1 MSGDATRALV
11 AVIDEALGRL
21 PVSPTREAVLEV
33 RARLL
38 SPLRVAVAGSVSSG
52 KSTLVNALL
61 GQRIA
66 PVDAGE
72 CTRIVTWFRYDHHQR
87 IEVQRRDGSVT
98 TVPFG
103 AGNRIPDDLGGVPAD
118 DVARLIVH
126 LSNERLRDLT
136 IIDTPG
142 LNTVTDE
149 NQRATAD
156 ALGLGEATREAG
168 DSRVAMSDA
177 DALLF
182 LTPHVRESDVEVLEQ
197 FRALF
202 AASGLS
208 AANAV
213 GILSKVD
220 RLAPDGDPWP
230 VARRL
235 ADAAKDRL
243 ANVVSDVVPVMG
255 LMAETA
261 STDAFT
267 EGDAFA
273 LAALAKLDELDLEDA
288 LLSPQDL
295 LDADV
300 PDVSRDQLRRLLT
313 MLDLHGIAVGVELVQ
328 GGARGAGELLRG
340 FRQRS
345 GLEPLAD
352 VVEHDFARR
361 ASALKAR
368 GGLADLR
375 RILGQAQGEEAA
387 IAVAMAGPLERVELD
402 PELHDLRI
410 LDALRAV
417 EEGAARVPD
426 DLRDALKMLALEETP
441 ARRLGLDES
450 ADPGEIAAAASRAVA
465 AWARYSN
472 DSRRTPDE
480 RRLGED
486 VREWYELV
494 WDSTGV
500 RPPRA
505 ATGPIAPAQPAYDP
519 AAYGQAPVQP
529 AYDPAAYSQQP
540 VQPAYDP
547 AAYSQQPVQP
557 AYDPAAYSQQPAQPA
572 YDPAAYGQQPAQP
585 AQPAYDPAAY
595 GQQPAQL
602 AYDPSAYGQPAAAPG
617 YGPATQPPAA
627 GQQGYAASPPTQPPA
642 SPAHGSQGYDP
653 NAYAQQGYAASP
665 PTQPPVSPAHGS
677 QGYDPNAYGQQ
688 GYDPNGYQQGYVAP
702 PGATPPPLPGAP
714 AGTPGYDPNAY
725 AQQPGY
731 DPNAYAQQGYA
742 ASPPT
747 QPPVSPAHGS
757 QGYDP
762 NAYGQQGYDPNGYQQ
777 GYVAPPGATPPPP
790 PGAPAGAPGYA
801 PPGPHV
807 GPPPPRTAPP
817 PSAPVAESDPAPA
830 PAPKP
835 RPREDPDDDGP
846 LTSTPWR
853 TRR

>member
-1 MSGDATRALV
+1 M
-11 AVIDEALGRL
+11 
-21 PVSPTREAVLEV
+21 

-38 SPLRVAVAGSVSSG
+38 APLRVAVAGSVSSG

-72 CTRIVTWFRYDHHQR
+72 CTRLVTWFRYDHHQR
-87 IEVQRRDGSVT
+87 IEVQRRDGGVT
-98 TVPFG
+98 TVPFAPG
-103 AGNRIPDDLGGVPAD
+103 TRIPDDLGVPVD

-156 ALGLGEATREAG
+156 ALGLADATREAG

-202 AASGLS
+202 AASGLT

-235 ADAAKDRL
+235 SDAAKDRL

-267 EGDAFA
+267 ESDAYA
-273 LAALAKLDELDLEDA
+273 LAALARLDEIDLEDA
-288 LLSPQDL
+288 LLSPHDL
-295 LDADV
+295 LAAEV

-375 RILGQAQGEEAA
+375 RILAQAQGEEAA
-387 IAVAMAGPLERVELD
+387 VAVAMAGPLERVELD
-402 PELHDLRI
+402 PSLHELRI
-410 LDALRAV
+410 LDALRPVA
-417 EEGAARVPD
+417 G
-426 DLRDALKMLALEETP
+426 
-441 ARRLGLDES
+441 ES
-450 ADPGEIAAAASRAVA
+450 A
-465 AWARYSN
+465 
-472 DSRRTPDE
+472 
-480 RRLGED
+480 
-486 VREWYELV
+486 
-494 WDSTGV
+494 
-500 RPPRA
+500 
-505 ATGPIAPAQPAYDP
+505 
-519 AAYGQAPVQP
+519 
-529 AYDPAAYSQQP
+529 
-540 VQPAYDP
+540 
-547 AAYSQQPVQP
+547 
-557 AYDPAAYSQQPAQPA
+557 
-572 YDPAAYGQQPAQP
+572 
-585 AQPAYDPAAY
+585 
-595 GQQPAQL
+595 
-602 AYDPSAYGQPAAAPG
+602 
-617 YGPATQPPAA
+617 
-627 GQQGYAASPPTQPPA
+627 
-642 SPAHGSQGYDP
+642 
-653 NAYAQQGYAASP
+653 
-665 PTQPPVSPAHGS
+665 
-677 QGYDPNAYGQQ
+677 
-688 GYDPNGYQQGYVAP
+688 
-702 PGATPPPLPGAP
+702 
-714 AGTPGYDPNAY
+714 
-725 AQQPGY
+725 
-731 DPNAYAQQGYA
+731 
-742 ASPPT
+742 
-747 QPPVSPAHGS
+747 
-757 QGYDP
+757 
-762 NAYGQQGYDPNGYQQ
+762 
-777 GYVAPPGATPPPP
+777 
-790 PGAPAGAPGYA
+790 
-801 PPGPHV
+801 
-807 GPPPPRTAPP
+807 
-817 PSAPVAESDPAPA
+817 
-830 PAPKP
+830 
-835 RPREDPDDDGP
+835 
-846 LTSTPWR
+846 
-853 TRR
+853 

>member
-1 MSGDATRALV
+1 VSGDATRALV

-87 IEVQRRDGSVT
+87 IEVQRRDGGVT
-98 TVPFG
+98 TIPFA
-103 AGNRIPDDLGGVPAD
+103 AGTRIPDDLGGVPVD

-235 ADAAKDRL
+235 SDAAKDRL

-267 EGDAFA
+267 EGDAYA

-295 LDADV
+295 LDAEV
-300 PDVSRDQLRRLLT
+300 EDVSRDQLRRLLT

-345 GLEPLAD
+345 GVEPLAD

-375 RILGQAQGEEAA
+375 RILAQAQGEEAA
-387 IAVAMAGPLERVELD
+387 VAIAMAGPLERVELD

-417 EEGAARVPD
+417 EEGVARVPD
-426 DLRDALKMLALEETP
+426 ELREALKMLALEETP
-441 ARRLGLDES
+441 ARQLGLDES
-450 ADPGEIAAAASRAVA
+450 ADPGEVAAAASRAVA

-505 ATGPIAPAQPAYDP
+505 ATAPSHQQPTYDQSGYPQQPAAQPAYQQPAYDQSGYAQQPAYDP
-519 AAYGQAPVQP
+519 AAYQQGYAQPTSTPQP
-529 AYDPAAYSQQP
+529 AYDQSGYTQQP
-540 VQPAYDP
+540 
-547 AAYSQQPVQP
+547 
-557 AYDPAAYSQQPAQPA
+557 
-572 YDPAAYGQQPAQP
+572 
-585 AQPAYDPAAY
+585 
-595 GQQPAQL
+595 
-602 AYDPSAYGQPAAAPG
+602 AYDPSAYQQPAAQPG
-617 YGPATQPPAA
+617 YDQSGYQQPAAQPGYDQSGYQQPAAQPGYDQSGYQQPAPTSPAYGQQGYAPGPATQPPAVDPA
-627 GQQGYAASPPTQPPA
+627 YGQQSGYQQAAPASPAYGQQGYAPGPATQPPA
-642 SPAHGSQGYDP
+642 VDPAYGQAPGAATYPPPSGPPLAPPDP
-653 NAYAQQGYAASP
+653 AAYAQASAQQGYTP
-665 PTQPPVSPAHGS
+665 PPA
-677 QGYDPNAYGQQ
+677 PAYGQQ
-688 GYDPNGYQQGYVAP
+688 GYDPVYGQPQP
-702 PGATPPPLPGAP
+702 QP
-714 AGTPGYDPNAY
+714 A
-725 AQQPGY
+725 
-731 DPNAYAQQGYA
+731 
-742 ASPPT
+742 
-747 QPPVSPAHGS
+747 
-757 QGYDP
+757 
-762 NAYGQQGYDPNGYQQ
+762 AYGQ
-777 GYVAPPGATPPPP
+777 APP
-790 PGAPAGAPGYA
+790 APG
-801 PPGPHV
+801 GPHV

-817 PSAPVAESDPAPA
+817 PSAAVAEPAPEPA

>member
-1 MSGDATRALV
+1 MSRDVTRALV
-11 AVIDEALGRL
+11 AVIDEALAQL
-21 PVSPTREAVLEV
+21 PVSPTRDAVLEV

-72 CTRIVTWFRYDHHQR
+72 CTRLVTWFRYDHHQR

-98 TVPFG
+98 TVPF
-103 AGNRIPDDLGGVPAD
+103 APGNQLPSDLGVPVD
-118 DVARLIVH
+118 EVARLIVH

-156 ALGLGEATREAG
+156 ALGLGDATAREAG

-182 LTPHVRESDVEVLEQ
+182 LTPHVRESDLEVLEQ

-235 ADAAKDRL
+235 SEAAKERL
-243 ANVVSDVVPVMG
+243 ANVVADVVPVMG
-255 LMAETA
+255 LLAETGT
-261 STDAFT
+261 TDAFT
-267 EGDAFA
+267 EDDAFA
-273 LAALAKLDELDLEDA
+273 LEELAKLDELDLEDA
-288 LLSPQDL
+288 LISPQDL
-295 LDADV
+295 FDAEV
-300 PDVSRDQLRRLLT
+300 PEVDRDRRRRLLS

-328 GGARGAGELLRG
+328 DGAKGAGAILRG
-340 FRQRS
+340 LRQRS
-345 GLEPLAD
+345 GVEPLSD
-352 VVEHDFARR
+352 IVEHEFTRR

-375 RILGQAQGEEAA
+375 RILAQAQGEEAVV
-387 IAVAMAGPLERVELD
+387 AVAMAGPLERVELD
-402 PELHDLRI
+402 PALHDLRI

-417 EEGAARVPD
+417 EEGSARVPE
-426 DLRDALKMLALEETP
+426 DLVESLKLLALEETP
-441 ARRLGLDES
+441 ARQLGLDDA
-450 ADPGEIAAAASRAVA
+450 ADPGEVAAAASRAVA

-472 DSRRTPDE
+472 DVRRTPDE

-494 WDSTGV
+494 WDQTGV

-505 ATGPIAPAQPAYDP
+505 VTATPAAVAPPAPGAPTVPPTTYGGQPSYDPNAYGQPSAYGQGYPQAAPYDPATYGGQPTAHPQGQPQPQYDPAAYAAGQPAAPAGYDAATYGSAAYDPATYAPSTYDP
-519 AAYGQAPVQP
+519 AAYGQFAAPQ
-529 AYDPAAYSQQP
+529 AA
-540 VQPAYDP
+540 
-547 AAYSQQPVQP
+547 
-557 AYDPAAYSQQPAQPA
+557 
-572 YDPAAYGQQPAQP
+572 
-585 AQPAYDPAAY
+585 
-595 GQQPAQL
+595 
-602 AYDPSAYGQPAAAPG
+602 PAAAP
-617 YGPATQPPAA
+617 A
-627 GQQGYAASPPTQPPA
+627 
-642 SPAHGSQGYDP
+642 YDP
-653 NAYAQQGYAASP
+653 NAYGQPGTPAPAPAYDPNAYGQPGTPAP
-665 PTQPPVSPAHGS
+665 PPA
-677 QGYDPNAYGQQ
+677 YDPNAYGQQ
-688 GYDPNGYQQGYVAP
+688 PTYDQGYQTYGQGYP
-702 PGATPPPLPGAP
+702 QQ
-714 AGTPGYDPNAY
+714 Y
-725 AQQPGY
+725 AQ
-731 DPNAYAQQGYA
+731 
-742 ASPPT
+742 PT
-747 QPPVSPAHGS
+747 
-757 QGYDP
+757 
-762 NAYGQQGYDPNGYQQ
+762 
-777 GYVAPPGATPPPP
+777 PP
-790 PGAPAGAPGYA
+790 PGAPPPASGPGAPA
-801 PPGPHV
+801 VPHV

-817 PSAPVAESDPAPA
+817 PSAPPDAAAPPTPAPA

-835 RPREDPDDDGP
+835 KPREDPVIDGSSTGS
-846 LTSTPWR
+846 TSGG
-853 TRR
+853 RR

>member
-1 MSGDATRALV
+1 M
-11 AVIDEALGRL
+11 
-21 PVSPTREAVLEV
+21 

-72 CTRIVTWFRYDHHQR
+72 CTRLVTWFRYDHHQR
-87 IEVQRRDGSVT
+87 IEVQRRDGGVT
-98 TVPFG
+98 TVPFA
-103 AGNRIPDDLGGVPAD
+103 AGTRIPDDLGVPVD

-156 ALGLGEATREAG
+156 ALGLGDATREAG

-202 AASGLS
+202 AASGLT

-235 ADAAKDRL
+235 AEAAKDRL

-267 EGDAFA
+267 ESDAYA
-273 LAALAKLDELDLEDA
+273 LAALAKLDEIDLEDA
-288 LLSPQDL
+288 LISPQDL
-295 LDADV
+295 LDAEV
-300 PDVSRDQLRRLLT
+300 PDVSRDQLRRLLS

-345 GLEPLAD
+345 GVEPLAD

-375 RILGQAQGEEAA
+375 RILAQAQGEEAA
-387 IAVAMAGPLERVELD
+387 VAVAMAGPLERVELD

-410 LDALRAV
+410 LDALRSV

-426 DLRDALKMLALEETP
+426 ELRESLKMLALEETP
-441 ARRLGLDES
+441 ARQLGLDES
-450 ADPGEIAAAASRAVA
+450 ADPGEMAAAASRAVA

-494 WDSTGV
+494 WDRTGV

-505 ATGPIAPAQPAYDP
+505 AA
-519 AAYGQAPVQP
+519 
-529 AYDPAAYSQQP
+529 
-540 VQPAYDP
+540 
-547 AAYSQQPVQP
+547 
-557 AYDPAAYSQQPAQPA
+557 
-572 YDPAAYGQQPAQP
+572 
-585 AQPAYDPAAY
+585 
-595 GQQPAQL
+595 
-602 AYDPSAYGQPAAAPG
+602 
-617 YGPATQPPAA
+617 
-627 GQQGYAASPPTQPPA
+627 
-642 SPAHGSQGYDP
+642 
-653 NAYAQQGYAASP
+653 
-665 PTQPPVSPAHGS
+665 
-677 QGYDPNAYGQQ
+677 
-688 GYDPNGYQQGYVAP
+688 
-702 PGATPPPLPGAP
+702 
-714 AGTPGYDPNAY
+714 
-725 AQQPGY
+725 
-731 DPNAYAQQGYA
+731 
-742 ASPPT
+742 
-747 QPPVSPAHGS
+747 
-757 QGYDP
+757 
-762 NAYGQQGYDPNGYQQ
+762 
-777 GYVAPPGATPPPP
+777 
-790 PGAPAGAPGYA
+790 
-801 PPGPHV
+801 
-807 GPPPPRTAPP
+807 
-817 PSAPVAESDPAPA
+817 
-830 PAPKP
+830 
-835 RPREDPDDDGP
+835 
-846 LTSTPWR
+846 
-853 TRR
+853 

>member
-1 MSGDATRALV
+1 VSGDATRALV

-103 AGNRIPDDLGGVPAD
+103 PGNRIPDDLGGVPAD

-156 ALGLGEATREAG
+156 ALGLGEATQEAG

-235 ADAAKDRL
+235 TDAAKDRL

-505 ATGPIAPAQPAYDP
+505 ATGPIAPARPASDP
-519 AAYGQAPVQP
+519 AAYAQP
-529 AYDPAAYSQQP
+529 GYDPAYG
-540 VQPAYDP
+540 
-547 AAYSQQPVQP
+547 
-557 AYDPAAYSQQPAQPA
+557 QPAQPA
-572 YDPAAYGQQPAQP
+572 YDPAAYGQAQP
-585 AQPAYDPAAY
+585 TYDPAAYGQQTAAPAYDPAAY
-595 GQQPAQL
+595 GQQGYDPAYGQ
-602 AYDPSAYGQPAAAPG
+602 APAAQPAYDASAYGHPGQDPNAQGPQPAAPGYDPSAYGQPSAAPG

-627 GQQGYAASPPTQPPA
+627 GPQGYAASPATQPPV
-642 SPAHGSQGYDP
+642 SPAYGQQGYDP

-665 PTQPPVSPAHGS
+665 ATQPPVSPA
-677 QGYDPNAYGQQ
+677 YGQQ
-688 GYDPNGYQQGYVAP
+688 
-702 PGATPPPLPGAP
+702 
-714 AGTPGYDPNAY
+714 
-725 AQQPGY
+725 GY
-731 DPNAYAQQGYA
+731 DPNAYAQQGSVPPGA
-742 ASPPT
+742 TPPPASP
-747 QPPVSPAHGS
+747 A
-757 QGYDP
+757 
-762 NAYGQQGYDPNGYQQ
+762 YQQ

-790 PGAPAGAPGYA
+790 PGAPAGQPGYDPAAYGQQPGYGPNAYAPQGYDPNGYPQGYVAPPGATPPPPPGAPAGQPGYA

-817 PSAPVAESDPAPA
+817 PSAPVAESDPDPA